1 MMRLMKKCTFMT
13 LTLATLVLLPSCFRF
28 GPQYPARTQLE
39 VRQMQ
44 TFLFDVSDFK
54 MVMKAML
61 NVLQDEG
68 FVVKN
73 VHLDLGFL
81 TSTKEVDVESR
92 GNRLWVAIFGTPD
105 MRWQKTNIIDATA
118 NVTEHGTQT
127 KVRVN
132 FQIKQLDNFGNVI
145 TVKQIQEA
153 EFYQDFFFKVSK
165 SIFIQ
170 EEKL

>member
-1 MMRLMKKCTFMT
+1 MKVMRKLARIT
-13 LTLATLVLLPSCFRF
+13 LFTLSLSVLTGCFQS
-28 GPQYPARTQLE
+28 GVPMPARTQLE
-39 VRQMQ
+39 IRQMQ
-44 TFLFDVSDFK
+44 TFLFDVKDFK
-54 MVMKAML
+54 LVMKAML

-81 TSTKEVDVESR
+81 TSTKEVDIESR
-92 GNRLWVAIFGTPD
+92 GNRLWTAFFGTPEA
-105 MRWQKTNIIDATA
+105 RWEKTCIIDATA
-118 NVTEHGTQT
+118 NVSEHGSQT

-145 TVKQIQEA
+145 TVNQIQEA
-153 EFYQDFFFKVSK
+153 LYYQDFFLKVSK

>member
-1 MMRLMKKCTFMT
+1 MRK
-13 LTLATLVLLPSCFRF
+13 LLNISAILICMFSLSACFRF
-28 GPQYPARTQLE
+28 GAPAPAKTQLE

-44 TFLFDVSDFK
+44 TYVFDVSDFK
-54 MVMKAML
+54 LVMKAML

-68 FVVKN
+68 YVVKN

-81 TSTKEVDVESR
+81 TSTKEVDVEGSGTR
-92 GNRLWVAIFGTPD
+92 FWTSLFGMYPD
-105 MRWQKTNIIDATA
+105 TRWQKTNVIDATA
-118 NVTEHGTQT
+118 NITEFGKQT

-145 TVKQIQEA
+145 TVSQVQNPD
-153 EFYQDFFFKVSK
+153 FYQDFFSKVSK

>member
-1 MMRLMKKCTFMT
+1 MRKWFKFSVVAVSMVML
-13 LTLATLVLLPSCFRF
+13 SGCFRF
-28 GPQYPARTQLE
+28 GAPMPAKTQLE

-44 TFLFDVSDFK
+44 THLYDVSDFK

-81 TSTKEVDVESR
+81 TSTKEVDVEGR
-92 GNRLWVAIFGTPD
+92 GSRLWMAVFGTPD
-105 MRWQKTNIIDATA
+105 ARWQKTNIIDATA
-118 NVTEHGTQT
+118 NITEHGKQT

-132 FQIKQLDNFGNVI
+132 FQIKQLDNYGNVI
-145 TVKQIQEA
+145 TVNQIQEA
-153 EFYQDFFFKVSK
+153 QFYQDFFSKVSK

>member
-1 MMRLMKKCTFMT
+1 MRKWINLSLRLMCMALFS
-13 LTLATLVLLPSCFRF
+13 SCLRF
-28 GPQYPARTQLE
+28 GPPMPAKTQLE

-44 TFLFDVSDFK
+44 THLFDVKDFK
-54 MVMKAML
+54 LVMKAML

-81 TSTKEVDVESR
+81 TSTKEVDVEAR
-92 GNRLWVAIFGTPD
+92 GSRLWLAIFGSPD
-105 MRWQKTNIIDATA
+105 ARWQKTNVIDATA
-118 NVTEHGTQT
+118 NVTEHGSQT

-132 FQIKQLDNFGNVI
+132 FQVKQLDNFGNVI
-145 TVKQIQEA
+145 TVNQIQEA
-153 EFYQDFFFKVSK
+153 LFYQEFFSKVSK

>member
-1 MMRLMKKCTFMT
+1 MVKSMRK
-13 LTLATLVLLPSCFRF
+13 LTKYCFVLVALSMLTGCFGSRV
-28 GPQYPARTQLE
+28 PLPARSQLE

-44 TFLFDVSDFK
+44 THVFDVSDFK
-54 MVMKAML
+54 LVMKAML

-68 FVVKN
+68 FVVRN

-81 TSTKEVDVESR
+81 TSTKEVDVEDKSS
-92 GNRLWVAIFGTPD
+92 RLWTAVFGTPD
-105 MRWQKTNIIDATA
+105 TRWQKTQVIDATA
-118 NVTEHGTQT
+118 NITEHGKQT

-145 TVKQIQEA
+145 TVSQIQEA
-153 EFYQDFFFKVSK
+153 VYYQDFFSKVSK

-170 EEKL
+170 EEGI